1 MSIKRGL
8 SLGAFTV
15 VALLVAGAS
24 YWAIHENSQSGPPP
38 SNVAE
43 APRPP
48 VQSPTAPENSP
59 QVKETPTVESP
70 AAPSRVPAAPTAA
83 SGTPTAAS
91 QLTKPLVSPTAPS
104 VSTAPGQPREATS
117 DNAPPSAAAAMP
129 GEEKMSAANR
139 RQVQEALHRRGYY
152 DGPVDGI
159 FGPKT
164 RAAIGHF
171 QDSMGERNTGY
182 LTAAEATHLVSKS

>member
-70 AAPSRVPAAPTAA
+70 AAPSRVPQRPRQRRARRLRQASSRSRLCRPPHPRFQQHQDSRAKRHRTTRHRQQLQPCPVKRRCRQQTADR
-83 SGTPTAAS
+83 SRKHYTVEVTTMDPWTEF
-91 QLTKPLVSPTAPS
+91 S
-104 VSTAPGQPREATS
+104 VQRRAR
-117 DNAPPSAAAAMP
+117 PSATFRIAW
-129 GEEKMSAANR
+129 EK
-139 RQVQEALHRRGYY
+139 E
-152 DGPVDGI
+152 
-159 FGPKT
+159 T
-164 RAAIGHF
+164 
-171 QDSMGERNTGY
+171 
-182 LTAAEATHLVSKS
+182 LVI